1 MKKYSG
7 SSNLETQ
14 MCTEYY
20 SAQYKLGRMTANV
33 EITIIKKKMEK
44 RASVC
49 AYNQP
54 KRLAVQHIWLWR
66 STTCTLITNKESHYE
81 RATDKGPIEG
91 KT

>member
-1 MKKYSG
+1 
-7 SSNLETQ
+7 

-54 KRLAVQHIWLWR
+54 KRLAVQHIWF
-66 STTCTLITNKESHYE
+66 TCQYCLVTIENVMVLHYPTLMTYM
-81 RATDKGPIEG
+81 
-91 KT
+91 